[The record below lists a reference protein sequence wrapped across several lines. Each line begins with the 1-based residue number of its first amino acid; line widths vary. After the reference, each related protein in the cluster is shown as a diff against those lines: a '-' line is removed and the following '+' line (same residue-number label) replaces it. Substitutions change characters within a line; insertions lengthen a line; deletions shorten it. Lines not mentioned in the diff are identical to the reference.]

1 MIPKP
6 INRRIQAPAKINF
19 LLKVVGKRSDGYH
32 NLVSIMVPV
41 DLCDSIHLHS
51 TQKPGIQLTC
61 RGLPLPSGEKNLVFR
76 AAETFYRDAGISP
89 RIRLTLDKVIPVAA
103 GLGGGSSD
111 AAVTLLALNDHH
123 QKPVSQERLAAI
135 AANLGADVPFF
146 LYRRPCIA
154 TGIGDMLEPLDS
166 WPRMWYLIVKP
177 ACSISTEWVYR
188 NFKMELTST
197 TTKDILF
204 YLKKQP
210 FEISR
215 LLENDLEKVTAAH
228 FPVILTI
235 KKALLEAGA
244 AGASMSGSGPSV
256 FGVFTDRD
264 RMNDAARVV
273 SSLELGQVFAVGS
286 L

>member
-1 MIPKP
+1 MMSKP
-6 INRRIQAPAKINF
+6 INRRIQAPAKINIM
-19 LLKVVGKRSDGYH
+19 LKVVGKRADGYH

-41 DLCDSIHLHS
+41 DLCDHIYLRP
-51 TQKPGIQLTC
+51 TQKPGIRLTC
-61 RGLPLPSGEKNLVFR
+61 RGLPLPSGDGNLVFR
-76 AAETFYRDAGISP
+76 AAEAFYREVSLTPGIH
-89 RIRLTLDKVIPVAA
+89 LTLEKVIPVAA

-111 AAVTLLALNDHH
+111 AAVTLLALNDRH
-123 QKPVSQERLAAI
+123 QKMLPQPSLLAV
-135 AANLGADVPFF
+135 AARLGADVPFF

-166 WPRMWYLIVKP
+166 WPHLWYLIVKP
-177 ACSISTEWVYR
+177 PFSVSTEWVYR
-188 NFKMELTST
+188 NFKLELTST
-197 TTKDILF
+197 SSADILN

-215 LLENDLEKVTAAH
+215 LLENDLEKVTASH

-244 AGASMSGSGPSV
+244 VGASMSGSGPTV

-264 RMNDAARVV
+264 RLNDAARAV
-273 SSLELGQVFAVGS
+273 SSLEIGQVFAVRG

>member
-1 MIPKP
+1 MISKP
-6 INRRIQAPAKINF
+6 INCGIQAPAKVNVM
-19 LLKVVGKRSDGYH
+19 LKIIGKRSDGYH

-41 DLCDSIHLHS
+41 DLCDHIYLQR
-51 TQKPGIQLTC
+51 TQKPGIRLTC
-61 RGLPLPSGEKNLVFR
+61 RGLPLPSGEGNLVFR
-76 AAETFYRDAGISP
+76 AAEAFYREA
-89 RIRLTLDKVIPVAA
+89 RLTPSIHLTLEKVIPVAA

-123 QKPVSQERLAAI
+123 QKMLSQPNLLAI
-135 AANLGADVPFF
+135 AARLGADVPFF
-146 LYRRPCIA
+146 FYRRPCIA
-154 TGIGDMLEPLDS
+154 TGIGDILEPLGS
-166 WPRMWYLIVKP
+166 WPHVWYLIVKP
-177 ACSISTEWVYR
+177 PFSVSTQWVYR
-188 NFKMELTST
+188 NFKLELTST
-197 TTKDILF
+197 STEDILN

-215 LLENDLEKVTAAH
+215 LLENDLEKVTASH

-244 AGASMSGSGPSV
+244 VGASMSGSGPTV

-264 RMNDAARVV
+264 RLNDAARAV
-273 SSLELGQVFAVGS
+273 SSLEIGQVFAVRG